1 MFLKAKDMQALFA
14 LAKSMKME
22 TIGEAMGLLK
32 TLREIRA
39 HWVRD
44 VSL

>member
-32 TLREIRA
+32 TLRDLRA
-39 HWVRD
+39 HV
-44 VSL
+44 VQ